1 MARPFW
7 LVVVS
12 LCAGSSVSCSKAAPA
27 PAPPVPDVQVVEVVQ
42 RDVPIYLESIGVT
55 RGDREVEV
63 RARVEGILQS
73 VNFAEGR
80 FVKKGDLLYTID
92 PRQYDAALQQAKGKL
107 ALAQA
112 DLARY
117 EQDVER
123 YTPLVEQKAVPRQT
137 LETAV
142 AQVNAGRA
150 NVQAMQA
157 GVVTADLDLSYT
169 RIYSPT
175 DGIIGKTEVN
185 EGNLVG
191 RGQTTLL
198 TEISKIDPIRLRVS
212 ISEREYLQIAR
223 LRAAMGVTENSP
235 GMVQMILVDG
245 TVHPHMGRVVF
256 ADRLVDASTG
266 TLMVDVAFPNPE
278 RLVRPGQYGRARVAI
293 RHQPGALLVP
303 QKAVAAVQS
312 VDTVAVVKPDNTVET
327 RQVKTGTRMGT
338 LWVIESGLTPGDRVI
353 VEGLQKVRPGMK
365 VNPRLVPAEAPPS
378 VSADVSTRN

>member
-12 LCAGSSVSCSKAAPA
+12 LCAGGSVSCSKAAPA
-27 PAPPVPDVQVVEVVQ
+27 PAPPLPDVQVVEVVQ

-92 PRQYDAALQQAKGKL
+92 PRQYEAGLQQAKGKL

-117 EQDVER
+117 EQDVAR
-123 YTPLVEQKAVPRQT
+123 YTPLVEQKAVPRQM
-137 LETAV
+137 LETAI
-142 AQVNAGRA
+142 AQANAGRA

-157 GVVTADLDLSYT
+157 GVVAAELDLSYT

-175 DGIIGKTEVN
+175 DGMIGKTEVN

-235 GMVQMILVDG
+235 GMVQMVLVDG

-312 VDTVAVVKPDNTVET
+312 VDTVAVVKPDNTVDI
-327 RQVKTGTRMGT
+327 RQVKTGIRMGT
-338 LWVIESGLTPGDRVI
+338 LWVIESGLTLGDHVI

-365 VNPRLVPAEAPPS
+365 VNPRLVPAEAPPA
-378 VSADVSTRN
+378 VSAAVSTRN

>member
-1 MARPFW
+1 
-7 LVVVS
+7 
-12 LCAGSSVSCSKAAPA
+12 
-27 PAPPVPDVQVVEVVQ
+27 VPDVQVVEVVQ